1 MICFKKLGLGDKKD
15 TMRLFGSGRVRSI
28 THPPA
33 LFSKLPTPAILSH
46 AMSKKKRQQK
56 NIVSIIL
63 IVLLALIA
71 YGIYK
76 KNEHRELNAK
86 STPQQEQILS
96 EHLQWNEFQKMAKR
110 GDTVVIDIRTPEE
123 IAQGTLFPNV
133 KNINY
138 YDPHFEEQVAQLDPS
153 KTYLIYCRSG
163 HRSGNALPFFKKHG
177 LKVYDLKGGY
187 NAVRG

>member
-1 MICFKKLGLGDKKD
+1 
-15 TMRLFGSGRVRSI
+15 MRNT

-33 LFSKLPTPAILSH
+33 LFFNLSAPAIPSH

-71 YGIYK
+71 YGIYE

-86 STPQQEQILS
+86 STLQQEQILS
-96 EHLQWNEFQKMAKR
+96 EHLPWSEFQKMAKR
-110 GDTVVIDIRTPEE
+110 ENTVVIDIRTPEE
-123 IAQGTLFPNV
+123 VAQGTLFPAV

-138 YDPHFEEQVAQLDPS
+138 YDPHFEEQVAQLDQN

-163 HRSGNALPFFKKHG
+163 HRSGNALPLFKKHG
-177 LKVYDLKGGY
+177 LKMYDLKGGY
-187 NAVRG
+187 NAVKG